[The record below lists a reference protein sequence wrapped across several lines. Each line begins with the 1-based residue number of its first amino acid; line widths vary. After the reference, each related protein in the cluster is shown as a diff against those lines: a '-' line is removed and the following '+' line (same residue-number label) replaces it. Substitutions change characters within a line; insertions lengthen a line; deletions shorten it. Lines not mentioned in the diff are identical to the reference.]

1 MPRTGEHNG
10 RNGRVDQIGRFREMS
25 LRQIAALAC
34 LGSVFMLAVPFGL
47 AIWLFAGDLV
57 DGGTGLPLG
66 VAAAAGAVAVGGTG
80 VVWWWADQ
88 LFVARLFD
96 HRSLP
101 ARPEF
106 FDFQDLNQ
114 PMHWDEIGGKA
125 FKDLRYVVFDCE
137 TTGLAPSKGDEII
150 SIAAVRVENGV
161 VNETD
166 VFSRLVNP
174 GMPIPKQSIKFH
186 GITDDMVANE
196 APIGEVLPAFR
207 AYVGDAV
214 MVAHNAAFDMKFL
227 QLKEEATGVSFPNLV
242 VDTMLL
248 SVFLE
253 HESENHSLDGITQ
266 RMGIS
271 IEGRHTALGDSLATA
286 AVLVRMMK
294 RLETRGVTTLR
305 QVIEATAKIEHVRRL
320 RDRF

>member
-1 MPRTGEHNG
+1 LDHI
-10 RNGRVDQIGRFREMS
+10 QRFREMS

-34 LGSVFMLAVPFGL
+34 VGTVAMLMVPFGL
-47 AIWLFAGDLV
+47 AVWLFAGDLV
-57 DGGTGLPLG
+57 AGGRGLPLG
-66 VAAAAGAVAVGGTG
+66 VAGTAGAVAVGGTG
-80 VVWWWADQ
+80 LIWWWADR

-114 PMHWDEIGGKA
+114 PMHWEEMGGKA
-125 FKDLRYVVFDCE
+125 LMDLRYVVFDCE

-161 VNETD
+161 VDETD
-166 VFSRLVNP
+166 AFSRLVNP
-174 GMPIPKQSIKFH
+174 GMPIPKESIKYH
-186 GITDDMVANE
+186 GITDDMVADE
-196 APIGEVLPAFR
+196 PTIDAVLPDFK
-207 AYVGDAV
+207 AYAGDAIL
-214 MVAHNAAFDMKFL
+214 VAHNAAFDMKFL
-227 QLKEEATGVSFPNLV
+227 QLKEEQTGVAFPNLV

-266 RMGIS
+266 RMGIT

-286 AVLVRMMK
+286 AILVRMLK
-294 RLETRGVTTLR
+294 RLEARGITSLR
-305 QVIEATAKIEHVRRL
+305 QVIEATAKIEHVRKL
-320 RDRF
+320 RERF

>member
-1 MPRTGEHNG
+1 MDHI
-10 RNGRVDQIGRFREMS
+10 QRFREMS

-34 LGSVFMLAVPFGL
+34 LGTVVILVIPFGL
-47 AIWLFAGDLV
+47 AIWLFAGELV
-57 DGGTGLPLG
+57 DGRTGLPLG
-66 VAAAAGAVAVGGTG
+66 VAGTAGAIAVGGTG
-80 VVWWWADQ
+80 LIWWWADR

-114 PMHWDEIGGKA
+114 PMHWAEMDGKA
-125 FKDLRYVVFDCE
+125 LKDLRYVVFDCE

-161 VNETD
+161 VDGTD
-166 VFSRLVNP
+166 AFSRLVNP
-174 GMPIPKQSIKFH
+174 GMPIPKESIKFH
-186 GITDDMVANE
+186 GITDDVVADE
-196 APIGEVLPAFR
+196 PAIDAVLPEFKD
-207 AYVGDAV
+207 YVGDAIL
-214 MVAHNAAFDMKFL
+214 VAHNAAFDMKFL
-227 QLKEEATGVSFPNLV
+227 QLKEEQTGVSFPNIV

-253 HESENHSLDGITQ
+253 HESENHSLDGITK
-266 RMGIS
+266 RMGIT

-286 AVLVRMMK
+286 QVLLRMLN

-305 QVIEATAKIEHVRRL
+305 QVIEATAKIEHVRKL
-320 RDRF
+320 RERF

>member
-1 MPRTGEHNG
+1 
-10 RNGRVDQIGRFREMS
+10 MS

-34 LGSVFMLAVPFGL
+34 LGTVAMLVVPFGL
-47 AIWLFAGDLV
+47 AIWIFAGELV
-57 DGGTGLPLG
+57 EGGTGLPLG
-66 VAAAAGAVAVGGTG
+66 VTGAAGIVAVGGTG
-80 VVWWWADQ
+80 LIWWWADR

-114 PMHWDEIGGKA
+114 PMHWEEMGGKA
-125 FKDLRYVVFDCE
+125 LKDLRYVVFDCE

-161 VNETD
+161 IDEVNAFT
-166 VFSRLVNP
+166 RLVNP
-174 GMPIPKQSIKFH
+174 GMSIPKESIKFH
-186 GITDDMVANE
+186 GITDDMVADE
-196 APIGEVLPAFR
+196 PSVGEVLPDFR
-207 AYVGDAV
+207 GFVGDAV
-214 MVAHNAAFDMKFL
+214 LVAHNAAFDMKFL
-227 QLKEEATGVSFPNLV
+227 HMKEEATGVTFPNLV

-253 HESENHSLDGITQ
+253 HESENHSLDGITK
-266 RMGIS
+266 RMGIT

-286 AVLVRMMK
+286 AVLLRMLN
-294 RLETRGVTTLR
+294 RLEARGVTTLR
-305 QVIEATAKIEHVRRL
+305 QVIEATAKIEHVRKL
-320 RDRF
+320 RERF